1 MRYRIIL
8 NDPGQP
14 SVMSDAVEIEADCEP
29 DRVSDP
35 EFVIL
40 TRQGKEVGLFRRE
53 RVQAI
58 YEVSGPAASG
68 TRPA

>member
-8 NDPGQP
+8 NDPSQP
-14 SVMSDAVEIEADCEP
+14 NARPDTVEIDADGEP

-40 TRQGKEVGLFRRE
+40 TRQGKDVGLFRRE

-58 YEVSGPAASG
+58 YEVSSSAPSG
-68 TRPA
+68 SP